1 MIEEAESVEQR
12 YAYLSYASF
21 FSNLICSFLLNNF
34 HPSRYHSFLQELKGE
49 SRNVEEEE
57 IGIKGF

>member
-21 FSNLICSFLLNNF
+21 FSNLICSILLKIF
-34 HPSRYHSFLQELKGE
+34 HPSRYCCFLQELKGE
-49 SRNVEEEE
+49 SGNVEKKE
-57 IGIKGF
+57 IGAKGF